1 MTGNRIVLGC
11 ALILTSLVV
20 FVASRLTVRQELV
33 GNPTAL
39 TAGSIK
45 TALDQY
51 RVDHGHYPPL
61 EFNLDDLAVG
71 HNGSRLERPYLT
83 GLPRDGWGHPFR
95 YKLSS
100 GKPKVFS
107 AGPDGTFDTT
117 DDIYAGG
124 FTCRKRYVF
133 R

>member
-83 GLPRDGWGHPFR
+83 
-95 YKLSS
+95 
-100 GKPKVFS
+100 
-107 AGPDGTFDTT
+107 
-117 DDIYAGG
+117 
-124 FTCRKRYVF
+124 
-133 R
+133 